1 MVAEKCQETTLPT
14 AYYLQRSYLQGYRL
28 SASKK
33 VKEAARRPH
42 PAKAGGKDEETKRA
56 GNNRWKKRNPA
67 YAGLL
72 QTDADIR
79 NRRAVL
85 AAILYA
91 SLLMTLRF
99 LRYIHGQK
107 VKPGEWLAVVA
118 IGNTPCK
125 P

>member
-1 MVAEKCQETTLPT
+1 MEQSNSREKRQKKETPLT
-14 AYYLQRSYLQGYRL
+14 RGFCRL
-28 SASKK
+28 S
-33 VKEAARRPH
+33 
-42 PAKAGGKDEETKRA
+42 T
-56 GNNRWKKRNPA
+56 
-67 YAGLL
+67 
-72 QTDADIR
+72 DIR
-79 NRRAVL
+79 NRRAFL